1 MKSLHELSLSHSA
14 SCFYNSLFREWF
26 DYAIVDAPTAVSVK
40 TGCKQAISLK
50 LATGETVYLP
60 LTRKSLMGRHQYH
73 SVHFI
78 ESAAGLAEADFMVV
92 AEKLVKH
99 LTTIFPNSVGN
110 DAVFMERLKNSVE
123 NIELALGNR
132 KADLEQLYAKPM
144 SFQQAEQSLMIGHNF
159 HPYPKMREGF
169 DEADY
174 RQYSPEMA
182 GNFALNW
189 FLAKPEILENEKA
202 DKFAVEQWTLDV
214 FMKDFTNSEEASAK
228 LKAGYIPF
236 PVHPWQKQHLMK
248 NPAVQAYLAK
258 GSLVDLGA
266 ADKKWYPTTSL
277 RSIYGAHS
285 PYMMKFSLTLRLT
298 NSIRHLTPV
307 EVVRGLQVY
316 DVFMTTKGQEF
327 SRKYPQFHVV
337 FEPAFMALKNEAGEI
352 LTDSIVVCREN
363 PFTENNHEEAI
374 VLSTLAQDNPLGG
387 ENLIQKA
394 IRKESEKTHRPLGE
408 IAQQWFARYLEVAV
422 KPLVLA
428 QANYGILLGAHQ
440 QNLILSLKANYP
452 EKAYFRDCQGT
463 GYSHFGFSLYGKD
476 VASLKMEN
484 GNILDDKGNILFVY
498 YLMINSTFN
507 VIAAIAA
514 DGWVKEEDLVM
525 DLRQFLQSIRASH
538 PQDLSCLNY
547 LLEGPEIWHKGNFT
561 CSLQNLN
568 ENTTA
573 NPLAIYNLIKN
584 PIAAA
589 NAVKA

>member
-1 MKSLHELSLSHSA
+1 MNLHELSLRHSA
-14 SCFYNSLFREWF
+14 SCFFNSLFREWF
-26 DYAIVDAPTAVSVK
+26 DYSIIEAPAAISVK
-40 TGCKQAISLK
+40 TGCKQALVVNLK
-50 LATGETVYLP
+50 DGAAMYLP
-60 LTRKSLMGRHQYH
+60 LTRSSLMGRHQYH
-73 SVHFI
+73 SLFFI
-78 ESAAGLAEADFMVV
+78 QKDSVLIEADFLTV
-92 AEKLVKH
+92 ASELAKH
-99 LTTIFPNSVGN
+99 LTTIFPNSLGN
-110 DAVFMERLKNSVE
+110 DAVFLERLKNSME
-123 NIELALGNR
+123 NIELALGHR
-132 KADLEQLYAKPM
+132 QEDLQSIYSEPM
-144 SFQQAEQSLMIGHNF
+144 NFQQAEQGLMIGHNF

-182 GNFALNW
+182 GSFALNW
-189 FLAKPEILENEKA
+189 FLAKPEVVANEKA
-202 DKFAVEQWTLDV
+202 DKFHVEQWTLDA
-214 FMKDFTNSEEASAK
+214 FLNDFENSEQASAK
-228 LKAGYIPF
+228 LKAGFIPF
-236 PVHPWQKQHLMK
+236 PVHPWQKQHLVK
-248 NPAVQAYLAK
+248 NPVVQSYLQK
-258 GSLVDLGA
+258 GDLIDLGQ

-316 DVFMTTKGQEF
+316 DVFMTSKAQEF
-327 SRKYPQFHVV
+327 SRKHPQFHIV
-337 FEPAFMALKNEAGEI
+337 FEPAFMALKDAAGEI
-352 LTDSIVVCREN
+352 LTESIVVCREN
-363 PFTENNHEEAI
+363 PFTENNNEEAV

-394 IRKESEKTHRPLGE
+394 IRKETEKTHRSLRE
-408 IAQQWFARYLEVAV
+408 ISQQWFARYLEVAV
-422 KPLVLA
+422 KPLVHA

-440 QNLILSLKANYP
+440 QNLILSLKANFP

-476 VASLKMEN
+476 VSSLKMEN
-484 GNILDDKGNILFVY
+484 GNILDDKGNILFAY

-514 DGWVKEEDLVM
+514 DGWVSEDELVM
-525 DLRQFLQSIRASH
+525 DLRNFLLAIRASN

-547 LLEGPEIWHKGNFT
+547 LLDQAEIWHKGNFT

-589 NAVKA
+589 ITAEA

>member
-1 MKSLHELSLSHSA
+1 MNLHELSLRHSA
-14 SCFYNSLFREWF
+14 SCFFNSLFREWF
-26 DYAIVDAPTAVSVK
+26 DYSITEAPTAISVK
-40 TGCKQAISLK
+40 TGCKLV
-50 LATGETVYLP
+50 LTVNLNDGAMMLLP
-60 LTRKSLMGRHQYH
+60 LTRSSLMGRHQYH
-73 SVHFI
+73 STFYIQKVG
-78 ESAAGLAEADFMVV
+78 ELTEADFLTV
-92 AEKLVKH
+92 ASELVKH
-99 LTTIFPNSVGN
+99 LTTVFPNSIGN

-123 NIELALGNR
+123 NIELALSYR
-132 KADLEQLYAKPM
+132 KEDLQSIYSEPM
-144 SFQQAEQSLMIGHNF
+144 NFQQAEQGLMIGHNF

-169 DEADY
+169 DEVDY

-182 GNFALNW
+182 GSFALNW
-189 FLAKPEILENEKA
+189 FLAKPEIVANEKA
-202 DKFAVEQWTLDV
+202 AKFQVEQWTLDA
-214 FMKDFTNSEEASAK
+214 FLKDFENSEQASAK
-228 LKAGYIPF
+228 LKAGFIPF
-236 PVHPWQKQHLMK
+236 PVHPWQKQHLLK
-248 NPAVQAYLAK
+248 NPVVQTYLQN
-258 GSLVDLGA
+258 GDLIDLGE

-316 DVFMTTKGQEF
+316 DVFMTAKAQEF
-327 SRKYPQFHVV
+327 SRKHPQFHIV
-337 FEPAFMALKNEAGEI
+337 FEPAFMAFKDAAGEI
-352 LTDSIVVCREN
+352 LTESIVVCREN
-363 PFTENNHEEAI
+363 PFTENNNEEAV

-394 IRKESEKTHRPLGE
+394 IRKEAEKTHRSLSE
-408 IAQQWFARYLEVAV
+408 ISQQWFARYLEVAV
-422 KPLVLA
+422 KPLVHA

-440 QNLILSLKANYP
+440 QNLILSLKANFP

-476 VASLKMEN
+476 VSSLKMEN
-484 GNILDDKGNILFVY
+484 GNILDDKGNILFAY

-514 DGWVKEEDLVM
+514 DGWVSEDELVT
-525 DLRQFLQSIRASH
+525 DLRNFLLAIRASN
-538 PQDLSCLNY
+538 PQDKSCLNY
-547 LLEGPEIWHKGNFT
+547 LLDQDEIWHKGNFT

-589 NAVKA
+589 ATAKA